1 MMKYSIMN
9 NSIFSPKY
17 RLSFLFLILILLGF
31 SLRLGIGEKN
41 KNDYAKEGI
50 KFVEKYCY
58 GCHAGD
64 QPEAGLSLDIYQDNL
79 SIIENFDVWE
89 RVMDMVHI
97 NQMPPPG
104 NDQPKIEEAESFI
117 QHIQSVYDDAVLNS
131 KPDPGKITV
140 RRLNKVEYTN
150 SVRDILGVDFD
161 PTENFPDDDVGHGFD
176 NIGDVLSMSPLLM
189 ERYLE
194 AAEAIVTRVILVN
207 PPKPAKHYKGI
218 KQLHPQHDD
227 VPNQRYRL
235 LDPSA
240 PEPWKSGP
248 FKTDGAYL
256 KLLPN
261 EETYLRATFYAEKT
275 SESTAKVALFIQGDD
290 LEDVSTQEELS
301 QLVGLDTTSNPN
313 IKILKMFDI
322 VESDKDNNQTVEF
335 LISRIPNI
343 QSAGM
348 AMVRSGEE
356 NEDIK
361 LYVRTIWSEGPL
373 DTRPKTQLKI
383 LACTPD
389 IPQIE
394 QTREVLSRLLRKAYR
409 RTPTEEEIEQ
419 LVQYVGTIQADGY
432 KWEAAIQQAIKVIL
446 CSPKFLFR
454 LELDDTAI
462 GEDIIP
468 IDEFHLASRLSY
480 FIWSSIPD
488 DELLDLAEKGQLSS
502 SLDSQVK
509 RMLSDP
515 KADILPTNFGVQWL
529 QIQRLNTI
537 NPDTERFPTFSPK
550 LKADMYKETQLFLES
565 IFREDRSLL
574 DILDTDY
581 TYLNQRLSGH
591 YEIWR
596 DENGEK
602 IKGNNFRRVSFQHP
616 ERGGI
621 LTQASILTVTSN
633 PTRTSPVKRGK
644 WVLEQI
650 LGTPPPPPPP
660 DVPELDEDHEK
671 ITGTTLRERL
681 EQHREDPSCANC
693 HDKMDS
699 IGFAMENYDA
709 IGKYRTKDGELEI
722 DTTGQFSDGTSF
734 TGINDLK
741 EILKSRKQQ
750 FIQCIT
756 EKMLTYAL
764 GRGLEYYDKP
774 TVDKI
779 VSVLEVNDYRSSV
792 LISQIVNSDPFRLR
806 RGTKQD

>member
-1 MMKYSIMN
+1 MKEYNQIRK
-9 NSIFSPKY
+9 SIFFFKY
-17 RLSFLFLILILLGF
+17 VFSFLCLVLLFTGI
-31 SLRLGIGEKN
+31 SLRHSIGEKDN
-41 KNDYAKEGI
+41 SDFAKDGI

-64 QPEAGLSLDIYQDNL
+64 APEAGLSLDIYQDNQ
-79 SIIENFDVWE
+79 SIIQNFDVWE
-89 RVMDMVHI
+89 RVIDMVHI
-97 NQMPPPG
+97 QQMPPQG
-104 NDQPKIEEAESFI
+104 SDQPKIEEAESFI
-117 QHIQSVYDDAVLNS
+117 QHIQSVFDNTLLNS
-131 KPDPGKITV
+131 EPDPGKITV
-140 RRLNKVEYTN
+140 RRLNKLEYTN
-150 SVRDILGVDFD
+150 SVRDLLGVDFD
-161 PTENFPDDDVGHGFD
+161 PTQNFPDDDIGHGFD

-207 PPKPAKHYKGI
+207 PPNPSKQYKGI
-218 KQLHPQHDD
+218 KQLHPQHDE
-227 VPNQRYRL
+227 VPDSKYRL

-248 FKTDGAYL
+248 FKTDAQSL

-261 EETYLRATFYAEKT
+261 EETYLKATFYAEKAN
-275 SESTAKVALFIQGDD
+275 ESTGKVALYIQGD
-290 LEDVSTQEELS
+290 LEDVTTEEELS
-301 QLVGLDTTSNPN
+301 QLVGLDTTLNPN
-313 IKILKMFDI
+313 VKILKMFDI
-322 VESDKDNNQTVEF
+322 VQSDKDNNQTVEF
-335 LISRIPNI
+335 LVSRIPNVE
-343 QSAGM
+343 SAGM
-348 AMVRSGEE
+348 AVVKSGEYK
-356 NEDIK
+356 DIK
-361 LYVRTIWSEGPL
+361 LFVRTIWSEGPL

-389 IPQIE
+389 IPQVE
-394 QTREVLSRLLRKAYR
+394 QTREVLTRLLRKAYR
-409 RTPTEEEIEQ
+409 RIPTEDEIEQ
-419 LVQYVGTIQADGY
+419 LVQFVESIQTGGT
-432 KWEAAIQQAIKVIL
+432 KWEGAIQQAIKVIL

-454 LELDDTAI
+454 LELDDTPVS
-462 GEDIIP
+462 EDIIP

-488 DELLDLAEKGQLSS
+488 DELLDLAEKGELSS

-515 KADILPTNFGVQWL
+515 KADILATNFGVQWL
-529 QIQRLNTI
+529 QIQRLDSVS
-537 NPDTERFPTFSPK
+537 PDRERFPTFNPK
-550 LKADMYKETQLFLES
+550 LQADMYKETKLFLQS

-591 YEIWR
+591 YGIWR
-596 DENGEK
+596 DINGEE
-602 IKGNNFRRVSFQHP
+602 IKGDTFRRVSFQNS

-621 LTQASILTVTSN
+621 LTHASILTVTSN
-633 PTRTSPVKRGK
+633 PTRTSPVKRGR

-693 HDKMDS
+693 HAKMDP

-709 IGKYRTKDGELEI
+709 IGKHRTKDGEFEI
-722 DTTGQFSDGTSF
+722 DSTGQFTDGTTF

-741 EILKSRKQQ
+741 QILKSRKHQ
-750 FIQCIT
+750 FVKCIT
-756 EKMLTYAL
+756 EKMLIYAL
-764 GRGLEYYDKP
+764 GRGLEFYDKP

-779 VSVLEVNDYRSSV
+779 VSVLEENDYRSSV
-792 LISQIVNSDPFRLR
+792 LISQIVNSEPFRLR
-806 RGTKQD
+806 RGTIED

>member
-1 MMKYSIMN
+1 MN
-9 NSIFSPKY
+9 NSNLFPKY
-17 RLSFLFLILILLGF
+17 VISFLLLIFLLLVF
-31 SLRLGIGEKN
+31 SLKLGIGEKN
-41 KNDYAKEGI
+41 KIDFAKEGI
-50 KFVEKYCY
+50 QFLEKFCY

-79 SIIENFDVWE
+79 SIIQNFDVWE
-89 RVMDMVHI
+89 RVVDMVSI
-97 NQMPPPG
+97 DQMPPTG
-104 NDQPKIEEAESFI
+104 NDQPTIEETESFV
-117 QHIQSVYDDAVLNS
+117 QHIQSIFDNAVLNS

-150 SVRDILGVDFD
+150 SVRDLLGVDFD
-161 PTENFPDDDVGHGFD
+161 PTENFPEDDIGHGFD
-176 NIGDVLSMSPLLM
+176 NIADVLSMSPLLM

-194 AAEAIVTRVILVN
+194 AAEAIATRVILVN
-207 PPKPAKHYKGI
+207 PPKPAKHYKGN
-218 KQLHPQHDD
+218 KQLHPQHGD
-227 VPNQRYRL
+227 VPNRKYRL

-240 PEPWKSGP
+240 QEQWISGP
-248 FKTDGAYL
+248 FTTDAAYL

-275 SESTAKVALFIQGDD
+275 SESTRKVALFIQGDD
-290 LEDVSTQEELS
+290 LDDVSTVEELN
-301 QLVGLDTTSNPN
+301 QLVGLDTTSNTK
-313 IKILKMFDI
+313 IKILDIFDI
-322 VESDKDNNQTVEF
+322 VESDKDNNQTVEY
-335 LISRIPNI
+335 LVSRIPNI

-348 AMVRSGEE
+348 AMVKSAKE

-394 QTREVLSRLLRKAYR
+394 QTREVLTRLLRNAYR
-409 RTPTEEEIEQ
+409 RTPTENEIRQ
-419 LVQYVGTIQADGY
+419 LIEYVVSIQADGT

-454 LELDDTAI
+454 LELDDTPESEEI
-462 GEDIIP
+462 KP

-488 DELLDLAEKGQLSS
+488 DELLDLAENGQLST
-502 SLDSQVK
+502 SLDQQVE
-509 RMLSDP
+509 RMLNDS
-515 KADILPTNFGVQWL
+515 KADILATNFGVQWL

-537 NPDTERFPTFSPK
+537 TPDPELFPTFNPK
-550 LKADMYKETQLFLES
+550 LQADMYKETELFLKS

-591 YEIWR
+591 YGIWQ

-602 IKGNNFRRVSFQHP
+602 IKGNSFRRVSFNNPQ
-616 ERGGI
+616 RGGI

-633 PTRTSPVKRGK
+633 PTRTSPVKRGR

-660 DVPELDEDHEK
+660 DVPELEEDHEK

-681 EQHREDPSCANC
+681 EQHREDPACANC
-693 HDKMDS
+693 HAKMDP

-734 TGINDLK
+734 TGMNDLK
-741 EILKSRKQQ
+741 EILISRKKQ
-750 FIQCIT
+750 FIKCIT

-779 VSVLEVNDYRSSV
+779 ISVLEENDYRSSV
-792 LISQIVNSDPFRLR
+792 LISQIVRSDPFLLR
-806 RGTKQD
+806 RGTQKN

>member
-1 MMKYSIMN
+1 MCKSN
-9 NSIFSPKY
+9 
-17 RLSFLFLILILLGF
+17 SFLKYILSSFCLIYLLFGF
-31 SLRLGIGEKN
+31 NLKLGIGEKKKAN
-41 KNDYAKEGI
+41 FAKDGI
-50 KFVEKYCY
+50 QFVEKYCY
-58 GCHAGD
+58 GCHSGD
-64 QPEAGLSLDIYQDNL
+64 QPEAGLSLDTYKDNQ
-79 SIIENFDVWE
+79 SIFQNFDVWE
-89 RVMDMVHI
+89 RVVDMVSI
-97 NQMPPPG
+97 QQMPPPG
-104 NDQPKIEEAESFI
+104 NDQPKIEETESFI
-117 QHIQSVYDDAVLNS
+117 QHIQSVFDDAVINS

-140 RRLNKVEYTN
+140 RRLNRVEYTN
-150 SVRDILGVDFD
+150 SVRDLLGVDFD
-161 PTENFPDDDVGHGFD
+161 PTENFPVDDVGHGFD

-189 ERYLE
+189 ERYLQ

-207 PPKPAKHYKGI
+207 PPKPAKHYRGI

-227 VPNQRYRL
+227 VPNIKYRL

-240 PEPWKSGP
+240 PEPWISGP
-248 FKTDGAYL
+248 FTTDAAYL
-256 KLLPN
+256 KLLAN
-261 EETYLRATFYAEKT
+261 EETYLRATFYAEMT
-275 SESTAKVALFIQGDD
+275 NESSGKVALFIQGDE
-290 LEDVSTQEELS
+290 LEDVSTEEEIS
-301 QLVGLDTTSNPN
+301 QLVGLDPASNTN
-313 IKILKMFDI
+313 IKVVEIFDV

-335 LISRIPNI
+335 LVSRIPNI
-343 QSAGM
+343 QNAGM
-348 AMVRSGEE
+348 AMVKSGDE
-356 NEDIK
+356 NDDIK

-383 LACTPD
+383 LACTPE
-389 IPQIE
+389 IPQVE

-409 RTPTEEEIEQ
+409 RTPKENEIKQ
-419 LVQYVGTIQADGY
+419 LVEYVQTIQADGT
-432 KWEAAIQQAIKVIL
+432 KWEEAIQQAIKVIL

-454 LELDDTAI
+454 LELDDTSVS
-462 GEDIIP
+462 EDVVP

-488 DELLDLAEKGQLSS
+488 DELLDLAENGQLSV
-502 SLDSQVK
+502 SLEQQVE

-515 KADILPTNFGVQWL
+515 KADILATNFGVQWL
-529 QIQRLNTI
+529 QIQRLDTI
-537 NPDTERFPTFSPK
+537 SPDPERFPTFNPK
-550 LKADMYKETQLFLES
+550 LQSDMYKETKLFLES
-565 IFREDRSLL
+565 IFRDDRSLL
-574 DILDTDY
+574 EILDSDY

-591 YEIWR
+591 YGIWR
-596 DENGEK
+596 DDNGEE
-602 IKGNNFRRVSFQHP
+602 IKGNTFRRVSFQNP

-621 LTQASILTVTSN
+621 LTHASILTVTSN
-633 PTRTSPVKRGK
+633 PTRTSPVKRGR

-660 DVPELDEDHEK
+660 DVPELEEDHEK

-693 HDKMDS
+693 HVKMDP

-750 FIQCIT
+750 FIKCIT

-774 TVDKI
+774 TVDEI
-779 VSVLEVNDYRSSV
+779 VSVLEENDFRSSV
-792 LISQIVNSDPFRLR
+792 LISQIVKSDPFRLR
-806 RGTKQD
+806 RGTN

>member
-1 MMKYSIMN
+1 MS
-9 NSIFSPKY
+9 NSNTFFKNVI
-17 RLSFLFLILILLGF
+17 SFLFLIILLSCF
-31 SLRLGIGEKN
+31 SLKFSIGEK
-41 KNDYAKEGI
+41 KKADFAKEGI
-50 KFVEKYCY
+50 QFVEKYCY

-64 QPEAGLSLDIYQDNL
+64 QPEAGLSLDIYKDNQ
-79 SIIENFDVWE
+79 SIIQNFDVWE
-89 RVMDMVHI
+89 RVVDMVSI
-97 NQMPPPG
+97 DQMPPPG
-104 NDQPKIEEAESFI
+104 NDQPKIEETESFI
-117 QHIQSVYDDAVLNS
+117 QHIQSVFDDAVLYS
-131 KPDPGKITV
+131 KPDPGKITA
-140 RRLNKVEYTN
+140 RRLNKLEYTN
-150 SVRDILGVDFD
+150 SVRDLLGVDFD

-176 NIGDVLSMSPLLM
+176 NIADVLSMSPLLM

-207 PPKPAKHYKGI
+207 PPRPAKHYRGI

-227 VPNQRYRL
+227 VPNRRYRL
-235 LDPSA
+235 LDPTA
-240 PEPWKSGP
+240 PEQWKSGP
-248 FKTDGAYL
+248 FTTDAAYL
-256 KLLPN
+256 KLLPD
-261 EETYLRATFYAEKT
+261 EETYLRATFYAEKS
-275 SESTAKVALFIQGDD
+275 SESTEKVALFIQGDN
-290 LEDVSTQEELS
+290 LEDVSTEEELS
-301 QLVGLDTTSNPN
+301 QLVGLNTGSNTN
-313 IKILKMFDI
+313 IKVLKIFDI
-322 VESDKDNNQTVEF
+322 VESDKDNNQTIEF
-335 LISRIPNI
+335 LVSRIPNI

-348 AMVRSGEE
+348 AMIKSAED
-356 NEDIK
+356 NQDIK

-389 IPQIE
+389 IPQVE
-394 QTREVLSRLLRKAYR
+394 QTREVLTRLLRKAYR
-409 RTPTEEEIEQ
+409 RTPTENEIEQ
-419 LVQYVGTIQADGY
+419 LVQYVETIQADGT

-454 LELDDTAI
+454 LELDDTAVS
-462 GEDIIP
+462 EDIIP

-480 FIWSSIPD
+480 FIWSSLPD
-488 DELLDLAEKGQLSS
+488 DELLDLAENGQLSS
-502 SLDSQVK
+502 SLDQQVK

-515 KADILPTNFGVQWL
+515 KADILATNFGIQWL
-529 QIQRLNTI
+529 QIQRLDTVT
-537 NPDTERFPTFSPK
+537 PDPERFPAFNPK
-550 LKADMYKETQLFLES
+550 LQADMYKETKLFLAS

-581 TYLNQRLSGH
+581 TYLNQRLAGH
-591 YEIWR
+591 YGIWR
-596 DENGEK
+596 DENGKE
-602 IKGNNFRRVSFQHP
+602 IKGNTFRRVSFNNP

-621 LTQASILTVTSN
+621 LTQASILTATSN
-633 PTRTSPVKRGK
+633 PTRTSPVKRGR

-693 HDKMDS
+693 HAKMDP

-741 EILKSRKQQ
+741 KILKGEKQQ

-779 VSVLEVNDYRSSV
+779 VSVLEENDYRSSV

-806 RGTKQD
+806 RGLKED

>member
-1 MMKYSIMN
+1 MCKANSCLKYI
-9 NSIFSPKY
+9 
-17 RLSFLFLILILLGF
+17 LSSFCLIYLLFGF
-31 SLRLGIGEKN
+31 NLKLGIGEK
-41 KNDYAKEGI
+41 KKADFAKDGI
-50 KFVEKYCY
+50 QFVEKYCY
-58 GCHAGD
+58 GCHSGD
-64 QPEAGLSLDIYQDNL
+64 QPEAGLSLDTYKDNQ
-79 SIIENFDVWE
+79 SIFQNFDVWE
-89 RVMDMVHI
+89 RVVDMVSI
-97 NQMPPPG
+97 QQMPPPG
-104 NDQPKIEEAESFI
+104 NDQPKIEESESFI
-117 QHIQSVYDDAVLNS
+117 QHIQSVFDDAVLNS

-140 RRLNKVEYTN
+140 RRLNRVEYTN
-150 SVRDILGVDFD
+150 SVRDLLGVDFD
-161 PTENFPDDDVGHGFD
+161 PTENFPEDDVGHGFD

-189 ERYLE
+189 ERYLQ
-194 AAEAIVTRVILVN
+194 AAEAIVNRVILVN
-207 PPKPAKHYKGI
+207 PPKPAKHYRGI

-227 VPNQRYRL
+227 VPNIKYRL

-240 PEPWKSGP
+240 PEPWISGP
-248 FKTDGAYL
+248 FTTDAVYL
-256 KLLPN
+256 KLLAN

-275 SESTAKVALFIQGDD
+275 NESSGKVALFIQGDE
-290 LEDVSTQEELS
+290 LEDVSTEEEIS
-301 QLVGLDTTSNPN
+301 QLVGLDPASNTN
-313 IKILKMFDI
+313 IKVVEIFDI

-335 LISRIPNI
+335 LVSRIPNI
-343 QSAGM
+343 QNAGM
-348 AMVRSGEE
+348 AMVKAGNE
-356 NEDIK
+356 NDDIK

-389 IPQIE
+389 IPQVE

-409 RTPTEEEIEQ
+409 RTSTENEIKQIVEY
-419 LVQYVGTIQADGY
+419 VQTIQADGT
-432 KWEAAIQQAIKVIL
+432 KWEEAIQQAIKVIL

-454 LELDDTAI
+454 LELDDSSVS
-462 GEDIIP
+462 EDVVP

-488 DELLDLAEKGQLSS
+488 DELLELAENGQLSV
-502 SLDSQVK
+502 SLEQQVE
-509 RMLSDP
+509 RMLIDP
-515 KADILPTNFGVQWL
+515 KADILATNFGVQWL
-529 QIQRLNTI
+529 QIQRLDTI
-537 NPDTERFPTFSPK
+537 TPDPERFPTFNPK
-550 LKADMYKETQLFLES
+550 LQADMYKETKLFLES
-565 IFREDRSLL
+565 IFRDDRSLL
-574 DILDTDY
+574 EILDSDY

-591 YEIWR
+591 YGIWR
-596 DENGEK
+596 DDNGEE
-602 IKGNNFRRVSFQHP
+602 IKGNTFRRVSFQNP

-621 LTQASILTVTSN
+621 LTHASILTVTSN
-633 PTRTSPVKRGK
+633 PTRTSPVKRGR

-660 DVPELDEDHEK
+660 DVPELEEDHEK

-693 HDKMDS
+693 HAKMDP

-750 FIQCIT
+750 FIKCIT

-774 TVDKI
+774 TVDEI
-779 VSVLEVNDYRSSV
+779 VSVLEENDFRSSV
-792 LISQIVNSDPFRLR
+792 LISQIVKSDPFRLR
-806 RGTKQD
+806 RGTN